1 MPVNDPIGDMLIRIK
16 NALTAK
22 HREVTVPAS
31 KMKLR
36 IAEILKEE
44 GYIKDF
50 EFIDDGKQGVI
61 RIILKYD
68 RYGRPVIRDV
78 KRVSKP
84 GRRIYVD
91 KDHIPRPLQGMGI
104 SIVSTSMGVMTGKE
118 AKKKGVGGEVVA
130 FIW

>member
-16 NALTAK
+16 NALMAK
-22 HREVTVPAS
+22 HREVTIPAS

-91 KDHIPRPLQGMGI
+91 KEHIPRPLQGMGI
-104 SIVSTSMGVMTGKE
+104 SIISTSQGVMTGKE
-118 AKKKGVGGEVVA
+118 AKRRGVGGEVVA